1 MSGYG
6 SPRRTSHAPNSLSVP
21 WVIAA
26 AILSGIGIFLVLTWL
41 ITSFVHWIYFLGV
54 IPAGAGALMFF
65 DERAG
70 SSHAE

>member
-6 SPRRTSHAPNSLSVP
+6 SPTRASHAPNSISIP
-21 WVIAA
+21 WVVAA
-26 AILSGIGIFLVLTWL
+26 AILSGVGVFLVLTWL
-41 ITSFVHWIYFLGV
+41 ITSFDWIYFVGV
-54 IPAGAGALMFF
+54 VPAGAGALMFF